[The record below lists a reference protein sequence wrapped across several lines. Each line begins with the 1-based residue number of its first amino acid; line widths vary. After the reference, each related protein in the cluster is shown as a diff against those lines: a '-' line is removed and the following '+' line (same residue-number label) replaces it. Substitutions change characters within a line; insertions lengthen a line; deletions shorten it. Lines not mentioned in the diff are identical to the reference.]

1 MKSVIRQVIHSGVLL
16 VGSVFLSATA
26 QAQLVIEITQGLND
40 AIPIAVVPFGAPG
53 PVVPTVDVAEVIQSD
68 LARSGRF
75 APLERRDMIEKP
87 TAGDQIQFSDWRL
100 LKSNFIAVGKLVP
113 DGADRF
119 AVQFELYNVLNGQ
132 RLLGQRISSSSSALR
147 ATAHRIA
154 DLIYEQLTGV
164 PGVFSTRVA
173 YLNVEGVAPKL
184 RYKLTVSDADG
195 MNPRVIANSPD
206 PIMSPAWS
214 PDGESLAYV
223 SFENKMAA
231 IYVQTMSTGTRTKVS
246 ARAGINGAP
255 AWSPDGKKLALTLS
269 RKDGDV
275 DVYTLELA
283 SQMLTRM
290 TFDPAIDTEP
300 TWSLDGSKLYFTS
313 DRSGSP
319 QIYEISTTDPRANPR
334 RVTFEGKYNARPR
347 ISPDGKQLAL
357 VTQTG
362 NGFNIATLD
371 LKTNALQ
378 VLTKGR
384 QDESPSFAP
393 NGAQLIYATQDRG
406 RGILALVS
414 SDGRFQQKMGAAS
427 GEVREPVWGPLP
439 AK

>member
-1 MKSVIRQVIHSGVLL
+1 MKSCIRVVLTLAVLL
-16 VGSVFLSATA
+16 AATA
-26 QAQLVIEITQGLND
+26 SRAQLVVEITQGLND
-40 AIPIAVVPFGAPG
+40 AVPIAIVPFGAPG
-53 PVVPTVDVAEVIQSD
+53 PVVPGVDIAEVIQND

-87 TAGDQIQFSDWRL
+87 TSGDQIQFSDWRL
-100 LKSNFIAVGKLVP
+100 LKSNFITVGRLVP
-113 DGADRF
+113 EGTDRF

-132 RLLGQRISSSSSALR
+132 RLLGQRIPSSATALR

-154 DLIYEQLTGV
+154 DLIFEQLTGI
-164 PGVFSTRVA
+164 PGAFSTRIA
-173 YLNVEGVAPKL
+173 YLNVEGTPPVQ
-184 RYKLTVSDADG
+184 RYKLTVADADG
-195 MNPRVIANSPD
+195 ANPRVIANSAE

-214 PDGESLAYV
+214 PAGDSLAYV

-231 IYVQTMSTGTRTKVS
+231 IWVQTLATGVRTKVS

-283 SQMLTRM
+283 TQLLTRM
-290 TFDPAIDTEP
+290 TFDPGIDTEP
-300 TWSLDGSKLYFTS
+300 TWSLDGTTLYYTS
-313 DRSGSP
+313 DRSGAP
-319 QIYEISTTDPRANPR
+319 QIYEVSVTDPRSSPR
-334 RVTFEGKYNARPR
+334 RLTFEGKYNARPR
-347 ISPDGKQLAL
+347 LSPDGKQLAL
-357 VTQTG
+357 VHQNG
-362 NGFNIATLD
+362 EGFNIALLD
-371 LKTNALQ
+371 LKSRALQ
-378 VLTKGR
+378 VLTRGR

-414 SDGRFQQKMGAAS
+414 SDGRSQQKMGATS
-427 GEVREPVWGPLP
+427 GEVREPVWGPLAP
-439 AK
+439 R